1 MNDIKNNVA
10 HSNYISKAGRRATLL
25 KTKFSS
31 KSDVIYIFQADI
43 QAAVDAVKKAVAVCD
58 RLRKK
63 QSILSRTNFAD
74 FMEGK
79 KYKLHTQNN
88 F

>member
-1 MNDIKNNVA
+1 MLEKGQKSHIMNDIKNDVA
-10 HSNYISKAGRRATLL
+10 HSHYISKAGRRATLL

-74 FMEGK
+74 FTEG
-79 KYKLHTQNN
+79 
-88 F
+88 

>member
-1 MNDIKNNVA
+1 MNGIKNDIA
-10 HSNYISKAGRRATLL
+10 HSHYISKGGHRAALPR
-25 KTKFSS
+25 TKLSS
-31 KSDVIYIFQADI
+31 KSDVICIFQADI

-74 FMEGK
+74 FKEGK